1 MRVAHLPLLVVAVAG
16 VFAIFAN
23 AESNSNNANERA
35 RYLNAPI
42 NFEENRGQADPAVAF
57 VSHGAGY
64 SLLLSQQQ
72 VILNLNRAGTVP
84 DTARVIRTS
93 FLHAN
98 PNAILAGEQKL
109 HGISNY
115 LIGADRS
122 RWLTNIPN
130 FARVQYRA
138 LYPGV
143 DLVYYGK
150 QSHLEYDFQL
160 APHANAADIRFAVS
174 GAKPKV
180 SASGDLILDAGAGLN
195 NEGGSIA
202 WRRPVAYQII
212 AGERREIPCSYVVS
226 GNVVHFAL
234 AAYDHEHPLTIDPPL
249 VWGSFLGGTSY
260 ETVSGV
266 RVDAAGEL
274 VVAGQTN
281 STNFPTTAG
290 AYSRHL
296 KGSQASGVE
305 NAFVSKFSPDGS
317 SLIYSTYV
325 GGSSSVDTVGL
336 AVDAQGN
343 AYVSGSS
350 QAVDFPFTAG
360 SYRSPLYNGFLF
372 KLNATGTSLIY
383 SMQSLANGP
392 VAVDSSGDAYVAGPW
407 LVGSAAYPFT
417 PGAYQNQL
425 VSGKYYVSV
434 AKYNSAGTALDYAA
448 MIGSAGT
455 QYITGIAVDSLGE
468 ASITGISYT
477 LNYPPPGYPVT
488 SGEPKGDGADA
499 LVTKFNAS
507 GTALVYS
514 ALLNGSQGFGISADA
529 AGDVVVVG
537 DASPALPTTPNAYEP
552 TFASS
557 GTGVH
562 EPFLTR
568 FDPTGHITYST
579 FFAGSAPDDTYEYA
593 LGTALEPGGVIDVVG
608 SKHTTTF
615 PITDPTYL
623 TTDCGWLAR
632 FDPTLSGKSS
642 LLYSGCLNTNIN
654 PKQPIVYEYVSALVD
669 GQVYVGAQDTGPT
682 QLGSFQPYSKFGK
695 AGQNFGAEVWAGYLN
710 FTKPPAPQGVIV
722 NLPPNGDVTALPLH
736 YVATATTTC
745 SKGVAAI
752 GVYTAPGVLAYSQPG
767 PHLDTTLTL
776 PAGKHDTIVQEWDN
790 CGGYAKTPISID
802 VPPGGIAVTSPKN
815 NSTVTSPVQF
825 TATATSPTCT
835 DGFSGML
842 LYSAPGVVAAS
853 GFNNQLSASVN
864 LSPGKYN
871 VVIQAFDNCNNI
883 FEKSLTIT
891 VK

>member
-1 MRVAHLPLLVVAVAG
+1 MRVARLPLLLVVLAACFSIPVS
-16 VFAIFAN
+16 
-23 AESNSNNANERA
+23 AESNSNTNSAA
-35 RYLNAPI
+35 RSHYLNAPI
-42 NFEENRGQADPAVAF
+42 SFEANRGQADLAVAF

-64 SLLLSQQQ
+64 SLLLSRQQ
-72 VILNLNRAGTVP
+72 VTLSLNQTNDAPST
-84 DTARVIRTS
+84 IRTS
-93 FLHAN
+93 FLRAN
-98 PNAILAGEQKL
+98 ANTELVGEQKL
-109 HGISNY
+109 QGISNY

-130 FARVQYRA
+130 FARVRYRA
-138 LYPGV
+138 LYPGIDV
-143 DLVYYGK
+143 VYYGS

-160 APHANAADIRFAVS
+160 APHANAADIRFAVL
-174 GAKPKV
+174 GATPKV
-180 SASGDLILDAGAGLN
+180 SANGDLILASRAQVKNVADDAG
-195 NEGGSIA
+195 IA
-202 WRRPVAYQII
+202 WRKPIAYQVI
-212 AGERREIPCSYVVS
+212 AGERREVPCSYVIS
-226 GNVVHFAL
+226 GNTVHFAV
-234 AAYDHEHPLTIDPPL
+234 AAYDHENPLTIDPPL

-266 RVDAAGEL
+266 QVDPAGEL

-290 AYSRHL
+290 AYGRHL
-296 KGSQASGVE
+296 KGSTIE
-305 NAFVSKFSPDGS
+305 NAFVSKFSADGT

-325 GGSSSVDTVGL
+325 GGPSSVNTVGL

-350 QAVDFPFTAG
+350 QTIDFPFTPG

-372 KLNATGTSLIY
+372 KLDATGTSLIY

-392 VAVDSSGDAYVAGPW
+392 VAVDSSGNAYVAGLW
-407 LVGSAAYPFT
+407 LVGSATYPFT
-417 PGAYQNQL
+417 PDAYQNQL
-425 VSGKYYVSV
+425 LTGKYYVSV

-455 QYITGIAVDSLGE
+455 QYVTGIAVDGLGE
-468 ASITGISYT
+468 ASITGINYT

-488 SGEPKGDGADA
+488 PGEPTGNGDDA
-499 LVTKFNAS
+499 FVTKFNAS

-514 ALLNGSQGFGISADA
+514 ALLNGSEGFGISADA
-529 AGDVVVVG
+529 AGDVAVVG

-552 TFASS
+552 GFQSS

-579 FFAGSAPDDTYEYA
+579 FFAGNAPDGTYEYGFGA
-593 LGTALEPGGVIDVVG
+593 AIEPGGVINVVG
-608 SKHTTTF
+608 SKHSPTF

-632 FDPTLSGKSS
+632 FDPTTSGKSS
-642 LLYSGCLNTNIN
+642 LLYSGCLSTNIN
-654 PKQPIVYEYVSALVD
+654 PKQPIVWEYVAAPAD

-682 QLGSFQPYSKFGK
+682 QLASFQPYSNFGK
-695 AGQNFGAEVWAGYLN
+695 AGQNFGVEVWVGYLN
-710 FTKPPAPQGVIV
+710 FTNPPVPQPVIV
-722 NLPPNGDVTALPLH
+722 NSPSNGDVTTLPLH

-767 PHLDTTLTL
+767 PNLDTTLTL

-802 VPPGGIAVTSPKN
+802 VPPGGISVASPKN
-815 NSTVTSPVQF
+815 KSTVTSPVQF
-825 TATATSPTCT
+825 TAVASSPTCT
-835 DGFSGML
+835 NGFSGMVV
-842 LYSAPGVVAAS
+842 YSAPGVTVAS
-853 GFNNQLSASVN
+853 SYNNQLSASVN
-864 LSPGKYN
+864 LSAGTYN

-883 FEKSLTIT
+883 FQKSLTIT